1 MTGQSGA
8 ERPLVVGVDPS
19 DSARDAALWAVDLA
33 AARGCGVELVHVV
46 PGRARAVPDWLTE
59 LADTADRAGAVPC
72 QVHVVTGAVFDVLLT
87 RSQTASM
94 IIVGSF
100 GPDAP
105 AGMLVGSTALTL
117 LARAGC
123 SVAVIRGHRR
133 GLGPPRSGP
142 ILAGADGTP
151 ASDHALDVAADLAAS
166 LGTELVIVR
175 AWSALRSDPAGG
187 VHRTPTDKQAP
198 ADEAGRD
205 LDEQLGRLR
214 ARRPGLTVQQR
225 LVAAT
230 PLQALLEQAH
240 MARAI
245 VVGQRTRR
253 GPPGRA
259 HLGST
264 SRGLVT
270 SAACPVVVARM
281 AATRGSRD
289 SAGAAPAGGD
299 ERQVGR

>member
-1 MTGQSGA
+1 MTGPSGA
-8 ERPLVVGVDPS
+8 ARPLVVGVDPS

-46 PGRARAVPDWLTE
+46 PGRAGAVPDWLTE

-72 QVHVVTGAVFDVLLT
+72 QVHVVTGAVFDVLLN
-87 RSQTASM
+87 RSHAADM

-123 SVAVIRGHRR
+123 PVAVIRGHQR
-133 GLGPPRSGP
+133 GLGPPRAGP
-142 ILAGADGTP
+142 ILAGIDGTP

-166 LGTELVIVR
+166 LGTGLVIVH
-175 AWSALRSDPAGG
+175 AWSAHRSDPARGI
-187 VHRTPTDKQAP
+187 HRPPTDKPTP
-198 ADEAGRD
+198 ADEARRD

-214 ARRPGLTVQQR
+214 ARRPGLTAQQR

-230 PLQALLEQAH
+230 PLQALLEPAPT
-240 MARAI
+240 ARAI

-253 GPPGRA
+253 APPNRA

-270 SAACPVVVARM
+270 SAACPVVVART
-281 AATRGSRD
+281 AATRRGRD
-289 SAGAAPAGGD
+289 SAGAAPPGG
-299 ERQVGR
+299 